1 MARALSR
8 AGVTNAVGYS
18 PYTKL
23 NLDFSKTR
31 YSGAKVK
38 CRLDLS
44 IDEID
49 AYDADIEGKGMRERY
64 EIWAER
70 FLIEWNL
77 EDDEGH
83 SIPATK
89 EGARQAPAPLVGYAI
104 GTWRA
109 AMWDVAAPLDE

>member
-1 MARALSR
+1 M
-8 AGVTNAVGYS
+8 GYS

-23 NLDFSKTR
+23 NIDFSKTR
-31 YSGAKVK
+31 YAGAKVK

-44 IDEID
+44 ITEID
-49 AYDADIEGKGMRERY
+49 AYDAEIEGKEMAERY

-77 EDDEGH
+77 EDDDGK
-83 SIPATK
+83 SLPIGK
-89 EGARQAPAPLVGYAI
+89 EGARLAPAPLMGWAMS
-104 GTWRA
+104 TWRS